1 MPPFSPFPRCLT
13 LLFAAQS
20 RQEPAQNPISKL
32 CLHPTS
38 PKSDFEHPS
47 QENARFLL
55 PQATPKSLPKRSQ
68 IEKFSQKFR
77 EFLHSNGAMSPYALA
92 SCPQPASKAILRR
105 FLDHFGSILESFLDD
120 FEWLLAASR
129 LQLLACNP

>member
-1 MPPFSPFPRCLT
+1 MAITTVATWEWGGGGEAPDPRLAAEPFILD

-38 PKSDFEHPS
+38 PKSDFEQQS

-55 PQATPKSLPKRSQ
+55 PQATPKSLPKPTQ
-68 IEKFSQKFR
+68 IEKFAPLFR
-77 EFLHSNGAMSPYALA
+77 GSLDSDCGMSPKALP
-92 SCPQPASKAILRR
+92 SSPQSSPKAILRR
-105 FLDHFGSILESFLDD
+105 FWQHFGSI
-120 FEWLLAASR
+120 
-129 LQLLACNP
+129 

>member
-13 LLFAAQS
+13 LLFAAQC

-38 PKSDFEHPS
+38 PKSDFEQPS

-55 PQATPKSLPKRSQ
+55 PQATPKSLPKPTQ
-68 IEKFSQKFR
+68 IEKFAPVFR
-77 EFLHSNGAMSPYALA
+77 GSLSFYRYVLPKALA
-92 SCPQPASKAILRR
+92 SSPLPATKTILKR
-105 FLDHFGSILESFLDD
+105 FFKPLASILETFLLD
-120 FEWLLAASR
+120 FGCLLATSN
-129 LQLLACNP
+129 LQLLVFSL